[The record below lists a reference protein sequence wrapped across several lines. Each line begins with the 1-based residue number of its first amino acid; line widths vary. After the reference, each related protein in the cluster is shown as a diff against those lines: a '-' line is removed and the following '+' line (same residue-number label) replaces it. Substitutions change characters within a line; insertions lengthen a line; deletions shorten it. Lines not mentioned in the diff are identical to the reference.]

1 MTFKEWLK
9 KIEEV
14 GTFASGATGGAGSIE
29 SYPQRLGMPQTG
41 NAFIDGDAQD
51 AFEKCGPT
59 MCGGHSM
66 KKRKHKH
73 R

>member
-14 GTFASGATGGAGSIE
+14 GTFVSNATGGVGSIKP
-29 SYPQRLGMPQTG
+29 YLQKLGMPQTG

-51 AFEKCGPT
+51 AFEKCGPI
-59 MCGGHSM
+59 MCG
-66 KKRKHKH
+66 KKRKRKA
-73 R
+73 